1 MQHNLQSKKR
11 VLMNKELS
19 KASLYKKIGD
29 LEQETATLK
38 ESLISLKENEEK
50 YRQLFEKETDSVM
63 VYDAQ
68 THVFE
73 DANLSALNL
82 FGYSEAE
89 FLKLKAMDIFAGK
102 EQKVKIIQI
111 AIEESA
117 KHNKIFFSR
126 FVKRDGTIFPG
137 SIYAGSYVSRGRVKI
152 FGAVRDITAKQK
164 TEEQLQKSQEQL
176 FQAQKLEALGTL
188 VAGVAHEINNPIS
201 LIMFNIPLLRSVWHD
216 CIPFLEKNAKTNPD
230 KKYGGLTYDFLIENM
245 DQLINDMDMAAKRVE
260 SIVSR
265 LKNFSRK
272 SSFIDKSEML
282 INDAVNNSLRLAQ
295 STLEKSKVAIRL
307 DLSEEVPRFKG
318 HLHSIEQIILN
329 LIINAIEAIDHDHG
343 EIIIS
348 TGYNKTDNI
357 IYLSVQDNGKGMEQ
371 SDLKKIFDPF
381 YTRKQTKGG
390 TGLGLSVSYSLV
402 KAHNGEFICTSKEGE
417 GTLFTVN
424 LPVSHKEKPIRVLI
438 ADDDPA
444 IQDLIDRT
452 LTKAGNYIIKKASNG
467 TEVLV
472 NLGIFLPDLLILDLF
487 MPRMNGL
494 EVCRTLIKE
503 EKLSKMKVLIIT
515 GSPESEELKKIQE
528 IGFHHIL
535 TKPFKPNNLVKYVDN
550 ILFKEPL

>member
-1 MQHNLQSKKR
+1 
-11 VLMNKELS
+11 MNKALS
-19 KASLYKKIGD
+19 NEYLHKKIGN
-29 LEQETATLK
+29 LEKEALTLK
-38 ESLISLKENEEK
+38 ETLISLKESEEK

-63 VYDAQ
+63 VFDAE
-68 THVFE
+68 TSAFE
-73 DANLSALNL
+73 DVNLAALNL
-82 FGYSEAE
+82 FGYAEEE

-102 EQKVKIIQI
+102 ERKVKAIQE

-126 FVKRDGTIFPG
+126 FVKKDKTIFPG
-137 SIYAGSYVSRGRVKI
+137 AIYAGSFFSKGREKI
-152 FGAVRDITAKQK
+152 FGAVRDITEKQK
-164 TEEQLQKSQEQL
+164 TEEKLRKSQEQL
-176 FQAQKLEALGTL
+176 FQAQKLEALGIL
-188 VAGVAHEINNPIS
+188 VAGVAHEINNPIN
-201 LIMFNIPLLRSVWHD
+201 LIMLNIPLLRRVWHD
-216 CIPFLEKNAKTNPD
+216 CIPFLEKNAETNPNI
-230 KKYGGLTYDFLIENM
+230 KYGGLTYDFLNENM

-265 LKNFSRK
+265 LKDFSRK
-272 SSFIDKSEML
+272 SSFIDKSEMS

-295 STLEKSKVAIRL
+295 STLTKSKVAIRL
-307 DLSEEVPRFKG
+307 DLSDEIPRFKG
-318 HLHSIEQIILN
+318 HLQSIEQVILN

-343 EIIIS
+343 AVIIR
-348 TGYNKTDNI
+348 TGFNKKDDI

-371 SDLKKIFDPF
+371 ADLKKIFDPF

-417 GTLFTVN
+417 GTIFTVN
-424 LPVSHKEKPIRVLI
+424 LPVSHKEKPMKILI

-444 IQDLIDRT
+444 MQNLIDRT
-452 LTKAGNYIIKKASNG
+452 LSKASNYIIKKASNG

-487 MPRMNGL
+487 MPQMNGL

-535 TKPFKPNNLVKYVDN
+535 TKPFQLNDLVKYVDN
-550 ILFKEPL
+550 ILI